1 MTSPVTIALRAEG
14 ASSVLQALHS
24 VRAAMVDI
32 EKHSAA
38 LGALHVGPTAAAA
51 SAVQAEAAARIAA
64 LKAEVKVTEELAR
77 ARATA
82 GGAGAGAG
90 GGGSGGAARGGKGPT
105 TAAEMF
111 KAGAALLG
119 LQSAINYATAS
130 LKQFGGFILSDVV
143 RPAMAMQTRSVQVA
157 NNSGGKLTSDEVQRK
172 ARGIGIRNNMDPM
185 ALIDAAGI
193 FQDATG
199 ESKLGF
205 DMMSTVAT
213 LSKAR
218 GFDTKELSGLAG
230 ALFKPGMQKAELDQL
245 LLTATAQGTMGSVT
259 LGQQAKLGGKL
270 TAPAGSFAGDYGTR
284 LAMSGALLQSGRKGF
299 GSVDEAAA
307 GLQSFVTDSMHAGK
321 TIKGAIT
328 KGADGVE
335 HITDPA
341 KLIGD
346 LFRKTQGNSTKL
358 TALGYS
364 EPASKLVGSY
374 RETYSEAFK
383 ASKAHGETDA
393 QSKEDGAEAVEKFIK
408 SFVTASTTME
418 TEESKRDAVLAT
430 SGERFESTMTG
441 LKDKLLAVM
450 PAVDKVINIFGDT
463 LATSGD
469 DLVGVVMLVIDA
481 LSGLASGAQAMA
493 EWYKDK
499 TTVYGQGDVKRV
511 RHDNGDKTV
520 LEAQEEKGYWRKNKS
535 NFEYVIDNQDPQ
547 KMGMYW
553 KTVGGKT
560 AWYNQDDANDFD
572 AKKAKENKAAF
583 DKDVDSRVKRGD
595 YSLFGPRADDAT
607 GAPPGASESAWKP
620 GDAPAGVSTE
630 AGTSDVAKKADDASA
645 ALVSLKKNIDDVNA
659 SFGELNR
666 NASFGPTS

>member
-1 MTSPVTIALRAEG
+1 MTSPVTIALRSEG

-38 LGALHVGPTAAAA
+38 LGALHVGPSAAAS
-51 SAVQAEAAARIAA
+51 SAVQAEAAARIAS

-82 GGAGAGAG
+82 GGAGGQGGA
-90 GGGSGGAARGGKGPT
+90 GSGGAARGDKGPM
-105 TAAEMF
+105 TAGDMF

-119 LQSAINYATAS
+119 LQSAISYATAS

-157 NNSGGKLTSDEVQRK
+157 NNSSGKLTSADVQRK
-172 ARGIGIRNNMDPM
+172 ARATGIRNNMDPM
-185 ALIDAAGI
+185 ELIDAAGI

-205 DMMSTVAT
+205 DMMGSIAT

-284 LAMSGALLQSGRKGF
+284 LATSGALLQSGRKGF

-307 GLQSFVTDSMHAGK
+307 GLQSFVTDSMKAGK
-321 TIKGAIT
+321 QIKGAIT

-335 HITDPA
+335 KITDPA

-346 LFRKTQGNSTKL
+346 LFRKTQGNSTRL
-358 TALGYS
+358 TAMGYS
-364 EPASKLVGSY
+364 EPASKLIGSY

-383 ASKAHGETDA
+383 ASKDGGKTDA
-393 QSKEDGAEAVEKFIK
+393 QAKEEGAAAVEKFIK
-408 SFVTASTTME
+408 SFVTASATME
-418 TEESKRDAVLAT
+418 SEESKRDDVLAT
-430 SGERFESTMTG
+430 SGQRFESTMSG
-441 LKDKLLAVM
+441 LKEKLLAVM

-469 DLVGVVMLVIDA
+469 DLVGVVLLVVDA

-499 TTVYGQGDVKRV
+499 TTSYGEGDIKRV
-511 RHDNGDKTV
+511 RRDNGDKTV
-520 LEAQEEKGYWRKNKS
+520 LEAQEEKGYWRKNKE
-535 NFEYVIDNQDPQ
+535 NFEYVVDKTDPQ
-547 KMGMYW
+547 KMGLFW

-560 AWYNQDDANDFD
+560 AWYNEEDANAFD
-572 AKKAKENKAAF
+572 AKKAKETQAASTKNIE
-583 DKDVDSRVKRGD
+583 DHVKRGD
-595 YSLFGPRADDAT
+595 FSLSGPRVDP
-607 GAPPGASESAWKP
+607 GSPGASESAWQP
-620 GDAPAGVSTE
+620 GDGPAGVSTE

-645 ALVSLKKNIDDVNA
+645 ALAALKKNIDDVNA

-666 NASFGPTS
+666 NASFGPT